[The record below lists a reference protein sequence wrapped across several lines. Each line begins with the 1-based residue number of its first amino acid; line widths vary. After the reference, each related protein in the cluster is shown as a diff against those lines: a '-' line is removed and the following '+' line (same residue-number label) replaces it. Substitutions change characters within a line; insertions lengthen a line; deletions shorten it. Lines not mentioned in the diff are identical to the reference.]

1 MAGDLS
7 LSPLQGEDDCLW
19 LEILHYYKGE
29 MTDHIRRS
37 LFHHYKGEMTGHGCR
52 YLFHDY
58 KAEMTD
64 RGLRFLQ
71 ISLLPLRWRDD

>member
-7 LSPLQGEDDCLW
+7 LSPLQVEDDCLW

-37 LFHHYKGEMTGHGCR
+37 LFHHYKGEMTDHGWR
-52 YLFHDY
+52 SFFLNY
-58 KAEMTD
+58 KEEMSDHPTEG
-64 RGLRFLQ
+64 R
-71 ISLLPLRWRDD
+71 

>member
-19 LEILHYYKGE
+19 LEILHYYKAE

-37 LFHHYKGEMTGHGCR
+37 LFHHYKGEMTDHGWR
-52 YLFHDY
+52 SFFLNYTG
-58 KAEMTD
+58 EMSDHPTEV
-64 RGLRFLQ
+64 R
-71 ISLLPLRWRDD
+71 

>member
-19 LEILHYYKGE
+19 LEILHYYKVE

-37 LFHHYKGEMTGHGCR
+37 LFHHYKGEMTDHGWRSLVHHC
-52 YLFHDY
+52 
-58 KAEMTD
+58 KEMTD
-64 RGLRFLQ
+64 HGWR
-71 ISLLPLRWRDD
+71 SLLHHYKGG

>member
-37 LFHHYKGEMTGHGCR
+37 LFHHYNGEMTDHGWR
-52 YLFHDY
+52 SFFLNY
-58 KAEMTD
+58 KEEMSDHPTEG
-64 RGLRFLQ
+64 R
-71 ISLLPLRWRDD
+71 

>member
-19 LEILHYYKGE
+19 LEILHYYKRE

-37 LFHHYKGEMTGHGCR
+37 LFHHYKGEMTDHGWR
-52 YLFHDY
+52 SFFLNY
-58 KAEMTD
+58 KEEMSDHPTEG
-64 RGLRFLQ
+64 R
-71 ISLLPLRWRDD
+71 

>member
-29 MTDHIRRS
+29 MTDHGWRS
-37 LFHHYKGEMTGHGCR
+37 FFLNYKGEMSDHPTEVR
-52 YLFHDY
+52 
-58 KAEMTD
+58 
-64 RGLRFLQ
+64 
-71 ISLLPLRWRDD
+71 